1 MNETTNT
8 HTDTNTGSNTQ
19 PAAHAGAHQHHGETT
34 AEKTGGLDVKKLE
47 EFIAKVDSMKKQDQ
61 MDLSSDQ
68 DLSIAIMNLVSI
80 EEHFFFTGA
89 KTGKN
94 EYYDLIDTV
103 REMRK
108 ELLKRI
114 IKDYEGEVWCISKHL
129 MAASYRLMEVGTK
142 QLSRGNKE
150 DAYGLF
156 NKSYELYSLFWGL
169 NMKMISVADVKKID
183 DNQINVADKDEKKQG
198 LTGKLGDMVRRAI
211 NCCIE

>member
-8 HTDTNTGSNTQ
+8 NTDITKVE
-19 PAAHAGAHQHHGETT
+19 ET
-34 AEKTGGLDVKKLE
+34 KTPEHKSSFDVKKLE
-47 EFIAKVDSMKKQDQ
+47 EFIEKVDSMKKTDK

-114 IKDYEGEVWCISKHL
+114 ITDYEGEVWCISKHL

-169 NMKMISVADVKKID
+169 NMKMISTADVKKID

-198 LTGKLGDMVRRAI
+198 LTGKLGDLVRRAI